1 MQMTSD
7 EPASSAQGGDD
18 GRPAYDYPTGPC
30 VACEALGRLTDD
42 ATLVSSPFAAGIV
55 WSGSGVEGSAAV
67 VPRRHVMSMFELT
80 DAELKDLASVT
91 RATVRV
97 IEERYAARGMS
108 ISWDA
113 GVSAGQREPHLVIH
127 VVPRKMQSDDER

>member
-1 MQMTSD
+1 
-7 EPASSAQGGDD
+7 
-18 GRPAYDYPTGPC
+18 
-30 VACEALGRLTDD
+30 
-42 ATLVSSPFAAGIV
+42 
-55 WSGSGVEGSAAV
+55 
-67 VPRRHVMSMFELT
+67 MSMFELT